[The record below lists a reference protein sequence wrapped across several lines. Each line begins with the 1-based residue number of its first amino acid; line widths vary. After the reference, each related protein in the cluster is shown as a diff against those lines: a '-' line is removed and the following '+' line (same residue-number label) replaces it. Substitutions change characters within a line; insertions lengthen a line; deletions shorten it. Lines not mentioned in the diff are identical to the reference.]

1 MDITLTTPA
10 LLFPALSLLMLAYT
24 NRFLALASL
33 IRTLHAEYQQT
44 KEEVVKLQIES
55 LRRRLNVIKQTQTFG
70 VAGFFGGVLSMV
82 LSFVGGTAAAAW
94 MFGASLVLML
104 ISLALSLKEVYL
116 SLDTLS
122 LLLDGRPSE

>member
-1 MDITLTTPA
+1 MDISLTTPA

-44 KEEVVKLQIES
+44 KDGVVKLQIES

-70 VAGFFGGVLSMV
+70 VAGFFGGVLCMV
-82 LSFVGGTAAAAW
+82 LIFVGAAAAAAW

-122 LLLDGRPSE
+122 LLLDRRPSE